1 MIRLLNF
8 ICTVL
13 KYISIIA
20 VFYSAILKINIFW
33 VCISAF
39 MIVINSTIL
48 NIVFEKMLNEKDIKL
63 YVIDTDTFDYEHL
76 YNNLDI

>member
-1 MIRLLNF
+1 
-8 ICTVL
+8 
-13 KYISIIA
+13 
-20 VFYSAILKINIFW
+20 
-33 VCISAF
+33 